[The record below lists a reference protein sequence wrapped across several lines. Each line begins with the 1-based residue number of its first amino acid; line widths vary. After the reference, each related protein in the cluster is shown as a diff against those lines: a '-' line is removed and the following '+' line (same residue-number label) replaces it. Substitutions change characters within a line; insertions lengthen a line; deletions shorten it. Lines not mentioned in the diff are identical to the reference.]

1 MKKNK
6 LYTVNKWN
14 RPIFATDIDRTHQNV
29 FDGMFGSNL
38 NTGGGS
44 GGFNFNSLMGLASQ
58 MGSQGQQD
66 NSMPNFN
73 TSYGLN
79 TSSDNFWQQKG
90 LGWNQIQ
97 ADNQVNL
104 ANSTFGQNAGF
115 NINSSALAGQSG
127 PQVSQ
132 SSLPSIGQG
141 ITQGAL
147 NNVEKPEGLTYDGG
161 ASKSVQGGSGKA
173 AAGKALAQAGMNIAD
188 SVGKSD
194 EFKRGL
200 WDRADPVH
208 YLAGGKESA
217 VGNAMGDAGVSVFKA
232 GAQSGNGYMMLA
244 GAGLKILGG
253 LTNAA
258 WGYKVDKKR
267 LEQMNAGIDSL
278 KAFNSNAST
287 FDDVK
292 GPNAIVDNTAG
303 LYKGG
308 WFTGN
313 GAAKKEK
320 KMHDKLLAAESWAN
334 RSVENNIENISDTQM
349 DTMLANYAAYG
360 GPLGRTVNPADYNN
374 LSDYLLARSKINTDN
389 QYALG
394 GDIQANGGDYTTGLA
409 HIDAGGSHEENPHD
423 GVQVGISKENGNPN
437 LVEEGETIF
446 DDYVFSNR
454 IEIDDTTK
462 EKFHIAKKRS
472 MTFADLSKKLEKESL
487 ERPNDPISQAGLR
500 KQMHDLADE
509 QERQKK
515 EMQERETEENFEKL
529 PPEQQQMIMDQ
540 LALEEE
546 QAKQQQMQEQQ
557 GEESQE
563 ENPEEYQEESPT
575 EQQMAEEGIP
585 QEEQSSE
592 ERMLQ
597 EQQPQLQEG
606 NEVQLNANGGN
617 MNRFDDGGDMKTDI
631 YGLLDNIYTDS
642 DFAKWAKENKIDPS
656 KIDWS
661 KALKDP
667 VLMAAIAR
675 SNPIAVHALKNGY
688 DFGKYKVPKD
698 YKTYDWDSF
707 EKELGEYDASYNKGN
722 TPGHYAVDKNFDYGK
737 YKNIKDLEES
747 QDYAN
752 YTNYVYDILNKV
764 KGIKFKVKDDGDW
777 LKYDDLEYENP
788 DNKLSKDEYDTLL
801 NLASTLHRV
810 DTNPDGTYLANQF
823 FPDEPNDE
831 WTFLSEDA
839 PELFKKLRTD
849 GNAGVFHLTPK
860 VIHDQNKIT
869 QNFVTDD
876 KGNIEAVYG
885 DVPKEWKLKRN
896 YNWQDE
902 NNNYNYNYYT
912 RPAAKEGEKGKLG
925 DTNFYEDE
933 NGKYKWV
940 PKHKST
946 FERMAGVFGPS
957 TALTLMAS
965 GVGKPDYK
973 HLDRAETFAGEA
985 PTLAHASFI
994 GNYYKP
1000 TLLDPNREYNKIIAN
1015 SRAADRAILN
1025 NASPIGTKMAGIV
1038 ANNLNTITGIGDADI
1053 KGIDYNNGIKLKQ
1066 AEFDRGTDQ
1075 YNATTA
1081 TDISK
1086 TNADIINRNRQF
1098 RAQLGLEAA
1107 KEKMDSE
1114 ASWNKGIYANLANT
1128 FKGLSDIGKE
1138 NAQYN
1143 MIADMAGDSIFGTL
1157 TGKQFTG
1164 SGMFGKQYVDDDGN
1178 PIKKPKKVISAYG
1191 GKIRRK
1197 KKGLTF

>member
-1 MKKNK
+1 MRKNK

-14 RPIFATDIDRTHQNV
+14 KPIFATNIDRTYQNI
-29 FDGMFGSNL
+29 FAGGGGLGFFSS
-38 NTGGGS
+38 GGS
-44 GGFNFNSLMGLASQ
+44 GDSDFNSLMGLASQ
-58 MGSQGQQD
+58 MNSQGQQD

-73 TSYGLN
+73 TSYGLD
-79 TSSDNFWQQKG
+79 TSSNNFWQQG
-90 LGWNQIQ
+90 DLGWNQIQ
-97 ADNQVNL
+97 ANNQVNL

-132 SSLPSIGQG
+132 SSLPSMGSSISQNAISELKDKAPGQMADLKEKMQTSSNKKVQLG
-141 ITQGAL
+141 EVGNAL
-147 NNVEKPEGLTYDGG
+147 KGVGL
-161 ASKSVQGGSGKA
+161 S
-173 AAGKALAQAGMNIAD
+173 LADNI
-188 SVGKSD
+188 GKSD
-194 EFKRGL
+194 KFKRGL
-200 WDRADPVH
+200 WDRVDPVH
-208 YLAGGKESA
+208 YLAGGRESA

-232 GAQSGNGYMMLA
+232 GAQSGNGYMMIA
-244 GAGLKILGG
+244 GAGLKVLGG

-258 WGYKVDKKR
+258 FGYKVDKER
-267 LEQMNAGIDSL
+267 LNAMNAGIDSL

-292 GPNAIVDNTAG
+292 GPNAIVDNTEG
-303 LYKGG
+303 LYEGG

-313 GAAKKEK
+313 GAAKKNQ
-320 KMHDKLLAAESWAN
+320 KMKDKVLAAESWAN

-394 GDIQANGGDYTTGLA
+394 GDIQTNGGDFTDGLE
-409 HIDAGGSHEENPHD
+409 HIDAGGSHEENPND

-454 IEIDDTTK
+454 IEIDDITK
-462 EKFHIAKKRS
+462 ERFHIAKKRS

-500 KQMHDLADE
+500 KQMHDLQEE

-529 PPEQQQMIMDQ
+529 PPEQQQMIMEQ

-557 GEESQE
+557 GEEPQE
-563 ENPEEYQEESPT
+563 NSQEESPT
-575 EQQMAEEGIP
+575 EQQISNEELP
-585 QEEQSSE
+585 QEEQPSE
-592 ERMLQ
+592 EQMLQ
-597 EQQPQLQEG
+597 QQQPELQEE

-617 MNRFDDGGDMKTDI
+617 MNRFDEGGDLKKNI
-631 YGLLDNIYTDS
+631 YGLLKNIYTDS
-642 DFAKWAKENKIDPS
+642 DFAAWAKENKIDPS

-667 VLMAAIAR
+667 ILMAAITRA
-675 SNPIAVHALKNGY
+675 NPAAAHSLKNGY
-688 DFGKYKVPKD
+688 DFGKYKRPNEDKFNIDWKHGGWGEED
-698 YKTYDWDSF
+698 YNAWDGSTDAIWLEAK
-707 EKELGEYDASYNKGN
+707 EKGLVHEGMNSEEIGKALRQTDAYRRGTEWLQKS
-722 TPGHYAVDKNFDYGK
+722 D
-737 YKNIKDLEES
+737 
-747 QDYAN
+747 AN
-752 YTNYVYDILNKV
+752 R
-764 KGIKFKVKDDGDW
+764 
-777 LKYDDLEYENP
+777 LKYLQSI
-788 DNKLSKDEYDTLL
+788 L
-801 NLASTLHRV
+801 
-810 DTNPDGTYLANQF
+810 
-823 FPDEPNDE
+823 
-831 WTFLSEDA
+831 LSEDA
-839 PELFKKLRTD
+839 PQAAKDYASKFADEKGWKKDAKTD
-849 GNAGVFHLTPK
+849 YQTIFEDPNGTGVRNTHPGTYWKTAAPML
-860 VIHDQNKIT
+860 IADNNK
-869 QNFVTDD
+869 NFVIDD
-876 KGNIEAVYG
+876 KGNVEEIYG
-885 DVPKEWKLKRN
+885 DVPKEWTLTNSTK
-896 YNWQDE
+896 WQDE

-912 RPAAKEGEKGKLG
+912 RPATKEGEKKVG
-925 DTNFYEDE
+925 DTDFYEDE
-933 NGKYKWV
+933 NGRFKWV

-946 FERMAGVFGPS
+946 FERMAGLMGAP
-957 TALTLMAS
+957 TALTLMAA

-973 HLDRAETFAGEA
+973 HLDRAETFASEA

-1000 TLLDPNREYNKIIAN
+1000 TLLDPNREYNKTIAN

-1025 NASPIGTKMAGIV
+1025 NASPIGTKNAGIV
-1038 ANNLNTITGIGDADI
+1038 ANNYNTITGIGDADI
-1053 KGIDYNNGIKLKQ
+1053 KGIDYNNTQKLKE
-1066 AEFDRGTDQ
+1066 AEFNRGTDQ
-1075 YNATTA
+1075 YNATAA

-1098 RAQLGLEAA
+1098 RSQLAMEAA
-1107 KEKMDSE
+1107 KERMDSE
-1114 ASWNKGIYANLANT
+1114 ASWYRGMYGTLNNA

-1143 MIADMAGDSIFGTL
+1143 MIADMAGDGIFGTM

-1164 SGMFGKQYVDDDGN
+1164 SGMFEKQYVDENGN